1 MYLSNPLRAHR
12 CYYTAVGGGAIG
24 TAMAGFAP
32 SLLDGSA
39 RLGPVSPLVL
49 LHALIATPLRLLFVL
64 QGTLVATG
72 RAAMHR
78 RLGVAATGLAVLVIL
93 TGYSTVVEQTRRGT
107 T

>member
-1 MYLSNPLRAHR
+1 
-12 CYYTAVGGGAIG
+12 
-24 TAMAGFAP
+24 MAGFAP

-72 RAAMHR
+72 RA
-78 RLGVAATGLAVLVIL
+78 GLIGPSEAWHNLMGWLMGWLV
-93 TGYSTVVEQTRRGT
+93 G
-107 T
+107 